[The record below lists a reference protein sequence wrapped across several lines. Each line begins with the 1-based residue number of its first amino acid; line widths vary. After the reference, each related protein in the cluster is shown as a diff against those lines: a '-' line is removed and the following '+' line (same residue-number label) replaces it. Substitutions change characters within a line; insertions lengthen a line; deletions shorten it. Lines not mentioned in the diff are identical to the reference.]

1 MTSINYALDPICWLL
16 IIQLTSKKKSK
27 KGASASYNSLLRWH
41 WCYTWWDK
49 GALAKEQSWLHNI
62 SFNTLNILEDI
73 LCLHPLLDCMFE
85 VGCMFLAMLLWE
97 CSGVCETRFYLRN
110 IYIVAHGGEEINCAS
125 DESNCLEGS
134 SYLLDCYI
142 KWGGRWAWG
151 RIHYLQAYQN

>member
-1 MTSINYALDPICWLL
+1 
-16 IIQLTSKKKSK
+16 
-27 KGASASYNSLLRWH
+27 
-41 WCYTWWDK
+41 
-49 GALAKEQSWLHNI
+49 
-62 SFNTLNILEDI
+62 
-73 LCLHPLLDCMFE
+73 
-85 VGCMFLAMLLWE
+85 MFLAMLLWE

-151 RIHYLQAYQN
+151 RIHYLQAYQNKTNTFNKYTFPCLWPQLWAWPLSFIMSQILFSPSHKVAQRNNCSQKESLSVCGKERFDIWHIL